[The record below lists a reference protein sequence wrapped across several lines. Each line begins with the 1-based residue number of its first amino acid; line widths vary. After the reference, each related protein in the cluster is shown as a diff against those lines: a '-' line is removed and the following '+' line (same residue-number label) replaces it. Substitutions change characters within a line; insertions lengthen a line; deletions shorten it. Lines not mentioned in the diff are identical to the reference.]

1 MLVTPMTD
9 GRSRVVHLITDDAA
23 VAGRAAGRYVAVCD
37 AVVVAAALATPDGT
51 GCRRCTAWARHRG
64 IR

>member
-9 GRSRVVHLITDDAA
+9 GRSRMVHLINDADA
-23 VAGRAAGRYVAVCD
+23 VAGRAAGRYVAVCE
-37 AVVVAAALATPDGT
+37 AVVVAAALATPDGA
-51 GCRRCTAWARHRG
+51 GCRLCAAWARHWG